1 MDELDDRRKLDMAL
15 GNLSHGRR
23 CEQCQQG
30 PQALTA
36 GFNDVL
42 TNVFDHV
49 DIGMQLLNNQ
59 LIDAAKIRLNTGS

>member
-1 MDELDDRRKLDMAL
+1 MNKLDNRRKLDMAL
-15 GNLSHGRR
+15 GNLTHGRR
-23 CEQCQQG
+23 CEQRKQG
-30 PQALTA
+30 PQALAA

-42 TNVFDHV
+42 ANVFDHV